1 MREVVWQT
9 QALTDVLDIFLGDR
23 RQARRIVDAAVQ
35 YEREGPVD
43 IRALQGERGLFRIRV
58 GAWRV
63 ILRLEADRAVIL
75 QVSLRRDAYE

>member
-23 RQARRIVDAAVQ
+23 RQARRIVDAVAQ

-43 IRALQGERGLFRIRV
+43 IRALHGERGLFRIRV

>member
-1 MREVVWQT
+1 M
-9 QALTDVLDIFLGDR
+9 TDVLDIFLGDR
-23 RQARRIVDAAVQ
+23 RQARRIVDAVVQ

-43 IRALQGERGLFRIRV
+43 IRALHGERGLFRIRIRV